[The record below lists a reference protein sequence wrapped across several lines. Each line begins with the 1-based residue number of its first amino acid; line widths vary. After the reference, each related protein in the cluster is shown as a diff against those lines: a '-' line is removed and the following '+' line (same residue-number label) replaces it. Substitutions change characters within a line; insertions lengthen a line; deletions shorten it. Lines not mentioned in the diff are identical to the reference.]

1 MLASNGEKHLTPPK
15 VWSDRCFM
23 SQSRDRTKTDMAQ
36 QPTDFTINIFELN
49 EVFSNPALIS
59 SLALFSEERQS
70 LSPSSFVS
78 DKRQSKTSL
87 LFLKVNAKAAYFTS
101 NTTLL
106 TNVPLV
112 AVDLSTLRVKSDELK
127 S

>member
-1 MLASNGEKHLTPPK
+1 
-15 VWSDRCFM
+15 
-23 SQSRDRTKTDMAQ
+23 MAQ
-36 QPTDFTINIFELN
+36 QPTDFTINVFELS

-59 SLALFSEERQS
+59 SLALFSEQRQS

-78 DKRQSKTSL
+78 DKRESKTSL

-106 TNVPLV
+106 TDVPLV